1 MQGVGPGSVL
11 GGRYLVQRR
20 LSQHARY
27 ERWAAADQT
36 LERDVVL
43 VCFQAEGPVGSAT
56 LDAARRAAGVEDH
69 RLVRVLDVGR
79 DGNLTF
85 VVEEPMPGARSM
97 TVVLGDGG
105 LPSEEA
111 RRVVGEAAA
120 ALESA
125 RARGLHHGAL
135 TPRSVLR
142 LEDGTIKVR
151 GLATEAALL
160 EADDA
165 TSEEA
170 SRGDTVALVGL
181 AYAVMTGR
189 WPLAEGDSGLEAA
202 PRVSGGVA
210 APSEIAAGVP
220 ADLDLLARTTLN
232 EDHGPATPG
241 ELAQQIGPWSPVPV
255 LGVMTPKQ
263 GRGTRTDAFPRDP
276 VTGGLAA
283 PAATTSVRGAAA
295 SVRGAAAAAGGTAA
309 AAAGGTAGAASG
321 RDRTSSRTVGPSVLG
336 MSLGTR
342 RPPSSADRAVEPH
355 EGSTA
360 LDADADSQGG
370 DGLTE
375 SGPAGPSRAAAAGTA
390 IAAGVA
396 GVAASTAAA
405 TRRMGT
411 AFGVVGDRAGDLAR
425 TAADRTAE
433 RSAARAE
440 RREAEDLDDP
450 LAHGE
455 QVRLSDTLETSDE
468 PLGLGLPLPLLP
480 GTATEPL
487 DRDSSRWV
495 IAAVAVFVLLA
506 AVLGVW
512 GLPKL
517 SGIDASTGA
526 APLVTRTVTTTPT
539 ASAAATGAPAPAPA
553 TSTPGGGQPIAIVGS
568 SQLDLDAGGAQAST
582 TSSAAYDGNPNTA
595 WSSSKW
601 YATANFGGYKKAG
614 LGLLLDLGQP
624 TDVHQVTVT
633 IPGPADVTV
642 YVATRPA
649 LDGAT
654 QIGSLPAQNGSGT
667 VTVPGGGSAK
677 GNLVIVWFTSLGPAE
692 QGRFRAQ
699 VSEVSIS

>member
-20 LSQHARY
+20 VSQHARY
-27 ERWAAADQT
+27 ERWSAADQT

-97 TVVLGDGG
+97 TAVLGDGG

-111 RRVVGEAAA
+111 RRVVGEAAG

-142 LEDGTIKVR
+142 LADGTIKVR

-160 EADDA
+160 QADD
-165 TSEEA
+165 TSSEAA

-241 ELAQQIGPWSPVPV
+241 ELAEQIGPWSPVPV

-263 GRGTRTDAFPRDP
+263 GPGTRTDAFPRDP
-276 VTGGLAA
+276 VTGGLAHPA
-283 PAATTSVRGAAA
+283 PTTSVRGAAA
-295 SVRGAAAAAGGTAA
+295 AAAAGVG
-309 AAAGGTAGAASG
+309 AGATAGAAG
-321 RDRTSSRTVGPSVLG
+321 RTTSRAARPSVLG
-336 MSLGTR
+336 MGLGGR
-342 RPPSSADRAVEPH
+342 RPSASNADPAVDPLV
-355 EGSTA
+355 GSTA
-360 LDADADSQGG
+360 ELASGADGQGADEL
-370 DGLTE
+370 DGLE
-375 SGPAGPSRAAAAGTA
+375 NGGPAGSARAAAVGTA
-390 IAAGVA
+390 IAAGAA
-396 GVAASTAAA
+396 GVAAGTAAA
-405 TRRMGT
+405 ARRVGT
-411 AFGVVGDRAGDLAR
+411 AFGVVGDRMGDLAR

-440 RREAEDLDDP
+440 RREAEDLEDP
-450 LAHGE
+450 LSYGE
-455 QVRLSDTLETSDE
+455 DVRLSDTLETTDE
-468 PLGLGLPLPLLP
+468 PLGLGLPLALLP

-495 IAAVAVFVLLA
+495 IAAVAVFVLVA

-517 SGIDASTGA
+517 SGIGAGTAA
-526 APLVTRTVTTTPT
+526 APLVTRTVTATPS
-539 ASAAATGAPAPAPA
+539 ASATATGAPAPAP
-553 TSTPGGGQPIAIVGS
+553 TTPAPGGQPIVIVGS
-568 SQLDLDAGGAQAST
+568 SQLDLDAGGVPQST
-582 TSSAAYDGNPNTA
+582 TSAAAYDGNPATA

-614 LGLLLDLGQP
+614 LGLVLDLGQP
-624 TDVHQVTVT
+624 TDVHRVSVTV
-633 IPGPADVTV
+633 PGPADVSI

-654 QIGSLPAQNGSGT
+654 QIGSLPAQNGPGT

-677 GNLVIVWFTSLGPAE
+677 GNLVIVWFTTLGPAE

-699 VSEVSIS
+699 VSEVSVS